1 VTQDAGNT
9 AGQPSSTGQGT
20 GVMADTTTHPTL
32 SFVIRPFRRHR
43 VALAMTF
50 KSLINVL
57 GRMRE
62 GKLATRSLLNSL
74 GCEEMPSGLY

>member
-9 AGQPSSTGQGT
+9 AGQPSSTG
-20 GVMADTTTHPTL
+20 VMADTTTL
-32 SFVIRPFRRHR
+32 AFVIRPFRRHR

-62 GKLATRSLLNSL
+62 GKLATRSLLLARSVRR
-74 GCEEMPSGLY
+74 CRPVY